1 MKRTD
6 LERDAQSG
14 LLARDIADQL
24 MGYMALMDMLR
35 GFDQRNIQQ
44 MIVNR
49 IQREIDK
56 RYR

>member
-24 MGYMALMDMLR
+24 MGYMALMEMLR
-35 GFDQRNIQQ
+35 GMDQRNVQQ
-44 MIVNR
+44 MIINR